1 LNWQVF
7 LQLARTAFQG
17 FQVVGGLGGGVSGD
31 VVRGAGDALRIL
43 EELEG
48 SVAQVNERL
57 LQTTRT
63 AQDFF
68 TALTEG
74 ALRAT
79 GALLPLLR
87 LLGQTPWLGEFSYAA
102 STLTFFFNNLTQIIV
117 NLSEVFQTFIAGVS
131 QGLGVVTNV
140 IHTLLS
146 GFSQSVRLVTELTTK
161 FINFMSSLIQTV
173 AKTLMAGGPVLGAIA
188 GAIIGAIVGA
198 YGTGVGALPGAV
210 EGAKIGGIIGGI
222 LGTILGGALGVAN
235 TIISQF
241 LSGILGAFG
250 VIGQLLAQVLNTAL
264 SVVTQALQQILNA
277 FRFAVAMLTRI
288 FTEFLQTISAMWQ
301 MFGAVAAR
309 AETVSVALQ
318 VLARNA
324 GISRREIL
332 GLWEALSKQNIS
344 LIEGGNAMVMLMAR
358 FPQLGL
364 LTGRLAEAAKDW
376 AAAMGFVS
384 SEVLRD
390 FAVAVARGEISMLEH
405 LNIVYASST
414 AWQLYA
420 AQLGKAAQ
428 DLNALERSLAVAD
441 FLINQIGRSV
451 RGMYEETFDTL
462 GKLLTSFQRVFQE
475 VQIVAGRE
483 LLGAYSAI
491 GRTFYSILQVV
502 KESEGIKTLFRA
514 IGTGIMEGLQR
525 VFGAT
530 TFPKDP
536 EQNPIA
542 RTLRAILDSPQFR
555 QAAMQLGGVVAGL
568 TEMLARGLLNLLNN
582 LPQILE
588 RLINFFRI
596 IYVILIG
603 IMTAARFIWQAFV
616 NWITGLLGVNAQLGS
631 VYNAIELITKGIAKF
646 GELLA
651 AAITWV
657 GNNFPQIL
665 NKIAEGLTFIGEL
678 VGKLWDAFIQLATL
692 VIDWF
697 LSPLL
702 VALQKIF
709 WALSYIPGLGGMAA
723 VAEALGETVDS
734 LQILSEALKTYA
746 PSGEDIAAGFQKVG
760 DALTN
765 IGAWVEENFPA
776 FAPKVKKFFDD
787 MASAVENSMTNAAKS
802 TEALTRTMTYNFKQ
816 VEEQGNRII
825 TLFRTWATQAQIL
838 QDATRSLIDYY
849 KELYGTVGDVV
860 ALSFVNAIQAWRE
873 VEAAFTNIQVVLTVL
888 RDPERFRLIEPMML
902 EEMYR
907 DFVEALAKWARAVNE
922 VFRVL
927 SDIVRETDRLVDSTT
942 RLTQLYTFGANETLR
957 LLNLRRQLLL
967 NEIQILNY
975 WASLPLGYERR
986 LDVTKRLVDAHTEL
1000 VKITQEELRLITGL
1014 TEQYA
1019 RVLAGI
1025 GENMERLAG
1034 QVFFAPLMTMQGFL
1048 LRLRATMLE
1057 LWANWLVI
1065 QRALMVGDIPYEQY
1079 AEALRRYNAAV
1090 VQALE
1095 SLVNALTR
1103 PLQQVTSMLDNQI
1116 RYWRTARDMVNSF
1129 NLGMYATL
1137 SVHMAEAQILVE
1149 KLRTLELMAQVN
1161 RYNADIYWRIRAE
1174 IINIKRE
1181 LLDIARR
1188 PIFIFGLTREQIEA
1202 SFRDFSRMM
1211 ADPRFWLRWRLAGPM
1226 LPEMALRMAIWAQQP
1241 GMAAIPVFDP
1251 RFIAMLGLP
1260 QALAA
1265 FPLFRWWG
1273 LVQEVTGR
1281 RTPLDVRTLIQAMGM
1296 GLLAEIFGVPR
1307 PFMGMPPLSYF
1318 FNLIP
1323 QVQRFV
1329 RRFGVLPDPFLYPLS
1344 PFQPV
1349 ETGVSAL
1356 IQPVVDQLREMR
1368 SDLRGWMSQVVQQA
1382 RTINQILTFM
1392 ANLHA
1397 FYMPRIDAHLAQLLG
1412 VVAGRRISGFMNIPP
1427 EAFRDP
1433 RAFVGYRRQ
1442 EEREIAGLREGF
1454 TGGVPF
1460 PTRRQVFPRVGFY
1473 QQPAAGIQVPVTM
1486 GNRPI
1491 GTLNLNPAALQEWA
1505 MRIAIQ
1511 VMENM
1516 ALGYPPFVPTQ

>member
-1 LNWQVF
+1 LDWKIF
-7 LQLARTAFQG
+7 LQIAQAAFQAFQTAGGAASATFDVGRRAVEAATATVRDLEIG
-17 FQVVGGLGGGVSGD
+17 FARL
-31 VVRGAGDALRIL
+31 
-43 EELEG
+43 
-48 SVAQVNERL
+48 NERL
-57 LQTTRT
+57 FMATQT
-63 AQDFF
+63 AQEFF
-68 TALTEG
+68 ATVSEG
-74 ALRAT
+74 AVRAT
-79 GALLPLLR
+79 GFLQPLLHI
-87 LLGQTPWLGEFSYAA
+87 LGGSPWLGEFMYAA
-102 STLTFFFNNLTQIIV
+102 ATLTNFFNNLTQSIQNFHGIFQNILGAITQGV
-117 NLSEVFQTFIAGVS
+117 TVVTGFAQTLVLGFTQATRLVTDFASRVIDLMYSLNQLAASLMKLAHYAFGGQITSVVFNILNNLFGQLLQSILGT
-131 QGLGVVTNV
+131 LGVVGELIGQTLN
-140 IHTLLS
+140 TLL
-146 GFSQSVRLVTELTTK
+146 GLATQ
-161 FINFMSSLIQTV
+161 
-173 AKTLMAGGPVLGAIA
+173 
-188 GAIIGAIVGA
+188 
-198 YGTGVGALPGAV
+198 
-210 EGAKIGGIIGGI
+210 
-222 LGTILGGALGVAN
+222 
-235 TIISQF
+235 
-241 LSGILGAFG
+241 
-250 VIGQLLAQVLNTAL
+250 VI
-264 SVVTQALQQILNA
+264 QQILNL
-277 FRFAVAMLTRI
+277 FRFAFTMLMRI
-288 FTEFLQTISAMWQ
+288 FTEFIQTISAMWR

-309 AETVSVALQ
+309 AETTAVALQ

-364 LTGRLAEAAKDW
+364 LVGRLAEAAKDW

-390 FAVAVARGEISMLEH
+390 FAVAVTRGEISMLEH

-414 AWQLYA
+414 AWQLFA
-420 AQLGKAAQ
+420 AQIGKSAQ

-491 GRTFYSILQVV
+491 GRTLYSILQVV

-514 IGTGIMEGLQR
+514 IGTGILEGLQR

-530 TFPKDP
+530 AFPKDP

-542 RTLRAILDSPQFR
+542 RALRAVLDSPVFR
-555 QAAMQLGGVVAGL
+555 QAAMQLGSVVAGL
-568 TEMLARGLLNLLNN
+568 TEMLARGLLYFLNN

-588 RLINFFRI
+588 RVINFFRI

-603 IMTAARFIWQAFV
+603 IMTIAQFV
-616 NWITGLLGVNAQLGS
+616 WRAIINWVAGLLGVNAQLGT
-631 VYNAIELITKGIAKF
+631 VQGIIAIIAQGIAKI

-651 AAITWV
+651 AAMLWV
-657 GNNFPQIL
+657 AEHIPPIL
-665 NKIAEGLTFIGEL
+665 NKVGEGLAKLGEL
-678 VGKLWDAFIQLATL
+678 AGALWDAFKSLSILLIDYVLKPVVTILA
-692 VIDWF
+692 
-697 LSPLL
+697 
-702 VALQKIF
+702 QIF
-709 WALSYIPGLGGMAA
+709 WALSYLPFIGDKFKP
-723 VAEALGETVDS
+723 VAQALSATRNALDAFS
-734 LQILSEALKTYA
+734 QDLKTYA
-746 PSGEDIAAGFQKVG
+746 PSGEQIAAGFQKAG
-760 DALTN
+760 DALKN
-765 IGAWVEENFPA
+765 MGAWVGEKFPA

-787 MASAVENSMTNAAKS
+787 MAGAVENSMNNAARS

-849 KELYGTVGDVV
+849 KELYGTVGDVA

-873 VEAAFTNIQVVLTVL
+873 VEAAFTNIQTVLTVL

-922 VFRVL
+922 IFRAI
-927 SDIVRETDRLVDSTT
+927 SDIVRETDRLVEGAA
-942 RLTQLYTFGANETLR
+942 RLAQMWTFGANETLR
-957 LLNLRRQLLL
+957 LLHLRRQLLI

-1000 VKITQEELRLITGL
+1000 VRITQEELKLITGL

-1048 LRLRATMLE
+1048 LRLRAIMLE
-1057 LWANWLVI
+1057 LWANRLVI
-1065 QRALMVGDIPYEQY
+1065 QRALMGGDIPYEQY

-1095 SLVNALTR
+1095 MLVNALTR

-1202 SFRDFSRMM
+1202 SFRDFTRLM

-1307 PFMGMPPLSYF
+1307 PFTGMPPLSYF
-1318 FNLIP
+1318 LNLIP

-1349 ETGVSAL
+1349 ETGASAL
-1356 IQPVVDQLREMR
+1356 IQPAVDQLGEMR
-1368 SDLRGWMSQVVQQA
+1368 SDLQGWMSRVVQQA
-1382 RTINQILTFM
+1382 RQINQVLTFM
-1392 ANLHA
+1392 ATLHA
-1397 FYMPRIDAHLAQLLG
+1397 FYMPRMDAHLAQLLW
-1412 VVAGRRISGFMNIPP
+1412 VVAGRRIGGMINIPP

-1433 RAFVGYRRQ
+1433 RAFTEYRRW
-1442 EEREIAGLREGF
+1442 EEREIAGLRERF

-1460 PTRRQVFPRVGFY
+1460 PTRRQVFPQRGFFF
-1473 QQPAAGIQVPVTM
+1473 QPTGGIQVPVTM

-1505 MRIAIQ
+1505 MRIAMQ
-1511 VMENM
+1511 VMENV
-1516 ALGYPPFVPTQ
+1516 ALGYPPFIPTQ